1 MKKWWLVS
9 LGVVLLDQLSKI
21 LVFRHFSYFITFN
34 QGIAFGVLS
43 SDWWLII
50 NLLILGVIFLF
61 GKKKRG
67 SSLMIG
73 GGLSNIF
80 DRITRGG
87 VIDFIDIK
95 VWPVFN
101 LADIFICLGVILLIF
116 DLIS

>member
-1 MKKWWLVS
+1 MKNWWLVS
-9 LGVVLLDQLSKI
+9 SGVVLLDQVSKI
-21 LVFRHFSYFITFN
+21 LIFKYFPYLIIFN

-67 SSLMIG
+67 SSLVIG
-73 GGLSNIF
+73 GGFSNIF
-80 DRITRGG
+80 DRIIRGG

-116 DLIS
+116 DLC